1 MRPSL
6 RSLFEQIVN
15 SPIEQSEE
23 HSSSNEEN
31 DNNGSVKSVGHV
43 PGNLA
48 AMVRTQ
54 KKNMTVDTKDK
65 SQTSSKPKKPDSK
78 AQTTPPGN
86 INSLKKR
93 NKRKN
98 SEKERK
104 KETPSPKDVGPS
116 KFTETF
122 GECIKIKTAYDTAQ
136 KSTSESQQR
145 HKSTKSTHEDYK
157 QSKTYPKAKHQKQ
170 QPEFGKSNFHHQDK
184 SECRVSKASKSHPE
198 PRPPMESSQ
207 QSLFSTEVPKKISK
221 PARSDVIMSSNPA
234 SPVLIDG
241 EEFSTESESENPA
254 VRQGKKILK
263 EKKRIRNRKFTFHEN
278 LVLIEN
284 LVPHFH
290 KLLGNRAAATE
301 SAWKNTIWKQ
311 IADAVTSV
319 GVSPRSADNVRKRYQ
334 DIRLLLRRKISDENK
349 SRKATGGGPEKKI
362 VYHQYEELLRPYIDL
377 DSIVGIKAGFDTSR
391 HHENEQHNAAQHTYR
406 QQKLSFMAKLT
417 ELLEAHLPSP
427 GEQSHNARNLT
438 SSNHS
443 SFVCE
448 SIIENDAI
456 DNFTIQDI

>member
-145 HKSTKSTHEDYK
+145 HKSTKSTQEDYK

-241 EEFSTESESENPA
+241 DEFSTESESENPA
-254 VRQGKKILK
+254 VRPGKKILK

-349 SRKATGGGPEKKI
+349 SR
-362 VYHQYEELLRPYIDL
+362 
-377 DSIVGIKAGFDTSR
+377 
-391 HHENEQHNAAQHTYR
+391 
-406 QQKLSFMAKLT
+406 
-417 ELLEAHLPSP
+417 
-427 GEQSHNARNLT
+427 
-438 SSNHS
+438 
-443 SFVCE
+443 
-448 SIIENDAI
+448 
-456 DNFTIQDI
+456 